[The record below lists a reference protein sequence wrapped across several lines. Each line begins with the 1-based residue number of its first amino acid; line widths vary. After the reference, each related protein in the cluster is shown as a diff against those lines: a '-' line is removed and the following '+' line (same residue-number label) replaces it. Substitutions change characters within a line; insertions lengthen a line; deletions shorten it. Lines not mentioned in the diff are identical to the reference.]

1 MNKSD
6 YLEIKK
12 IAEEMLNGT
21 LDIVVGTRVMNNI
34 FVCKLDIEN
43 APEVFLFFNYLDSET
58 EKFPKLHVRKHY
70 NKDYLDKLDKEE
82 EEILREW
89 KDDIIKNLKKLIEY
103 CDLKI

>member
-21 LDIVVGTRVMNNI
+21 LDIVVGTRAMNSI
-34 FVCKLDIEN
+34 FQWQIDMKS
-43 APEVFLFFNYLDSET
+43 APEVFIFFNSLDSET

-82 EEILREW
+82 EEIFREW

>member
-1 MNKSD
+1 
-6 YLEIKK
+6 
-12 IAEEMLNGT
+12 
-21 LDIVVGTRVMNNI
+21 
-34 FVCKLDIEN
+34 
-43 APEVFLFFNYLDSET
+43 
-58 EKFPKLHVRKHY
+58 LHVRKHY